1 VKLTLTLT
9 GVAPL
14 IVQSDRLVNPLDPIT
29 RQHKAIT
36 KKGSKMTDADH
47 EEKGRLEFYG
57 SLYYDPTA
65 GPYIPGDN
73 IQASLRTGGSFVGR
87 LGKAVERAV
96 VVTQDVNPIE
106 YRGPRT
112 TNELWGA
119 PDFRLVRSVVMQR
132 ARTMRTRPIFRM
144 RRVATTLELA
154 TDLMNLDDFVRVAEA
169 AGSMA
174 GIGTWRPR
182 YGRYDVEVKQS

>member
-1 VKLTLTLT
+1 MKLTLTLT

-29 RQHKAIT
+29 RQLKAVV

-57 SLYYDPTA
+57 ALYHDPEA

-73 IQASLRTGGSFVGR
+73 IQASLRAGGSFVGR

-106 YRGPRT
+106 FKGPRDIDA
-112 TNELWGA
+112 LWA
-119 PDFRLVRSVVMQR
+119 DTYFRFVRSVVMQR
-132 ARTMRTRPIFRM
+132 ARTMRTRPIFRSWGL
-144 RRVATTLELA
+144 TTEVELA
-154 TDLMNLDDFVRVAEA
+154 TDLMNPDEFERVAEA
-169 AGSMA
+169 AGAMA
-174 GIGTWRPR
+174 GLGTWRPR
-182 YGRYDVEVKQS
+182 YGRYDVAVRRS